1 MMAQVL
7 DSNLPN
13 LTVLRRLHLVDEVL
27 MSASAVLSVSSL
39 SPEAETDS
47 PQAEVAG
54 DDTLTLYLGQ
64 VLTGHEYYNQPGQS
78 ITLGDWRNKKSLTL

>member
-1 MMAQVL
+1 
-7 DSNLPN
+7 
-13 LTVLRRLHLVDEVL
+13 

-54 DDTLTLYLGQ
+54 DDTLTLYPGQ
-64 VLTGHEYYNQPGQS
+64 VLTGHEYYSQGKVSHGVTGGIKNH
-78 ITLGDWRNKKSLTL
+78 